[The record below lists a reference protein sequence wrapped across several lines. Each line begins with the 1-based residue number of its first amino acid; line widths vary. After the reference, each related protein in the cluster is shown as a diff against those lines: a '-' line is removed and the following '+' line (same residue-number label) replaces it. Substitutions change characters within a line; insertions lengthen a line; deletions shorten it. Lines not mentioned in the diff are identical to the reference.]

1 MICIDEKQELST
13 VNTSLEMADGA
24 KAVKTNTVNG
34 EIMQVFSKDGGIVF
48 EYDTQTGRY
57 RLHVPHG
64 DLEVSTG
71 TGDILFNA
79 AKNIRFAAP
88 ESVIFDS
95 NGIGMNAQNGN
106 FRIEKTAFTG
116 TEFTG
121 SIRKAKLMMERMESI
136 AETVIDKAKN
146 IYQTVEELMQTRT
159 GRMRTL
165 INTSWHCKSKK
176 AFLKSEDDF
185 KIKGEKIY
193 LG

>member
-1 MICIDEKQELST
+1 MICIDEKQEVLPKADYI
-13 VNTSLEMADGA
+13 EMADGA
-24 KAVKTNTVNG
+24 KAVKTTSPNG
-34 EIMQVFSKDGGIVF
+34 ETMQVFSKDGGLVF
-48 EYDTQTGRY
+48 EYDAQTGRY

-64 DLEVSTG
+64 DLEVTTC

-88 ESVIFDS
+88 ESVTFDS
-95 NGIGMNAQNGN
+95 NGIGMNARNGT
-106 FRIEKTAFTG
+106 FRIEKTAFSG
-116 TEFTG
+116 TELSARVRT
-121 SIRKAKLMMERMESI
+121 AKLMMERMESI
-136 AETVIDKAKN
+136 AETVIGKAKN
-146 IYQTVEELMQTRT
+146 IYQTVEGLMQTRT

-165 INTSWHCKSKK
+165 IGTSWHCKSKK